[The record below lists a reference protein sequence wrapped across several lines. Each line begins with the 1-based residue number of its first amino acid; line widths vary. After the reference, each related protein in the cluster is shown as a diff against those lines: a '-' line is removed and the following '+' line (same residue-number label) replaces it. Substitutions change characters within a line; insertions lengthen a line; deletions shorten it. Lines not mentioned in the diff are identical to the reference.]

1 MDHQFREIRKGER
14 DQVLG
19 FAKGLGCEIEPK
31 ALHHHLSLAMIRDG
45 QQVAAALCVEAQPKQ
60 FLIEVIN
67 NEGVDQALIAE
78 LADRCLRKLLAAQ
91 GYAVQVTR
99 SGDEAMER
107 LEQLQAKATSQAIG
121 LALIDQDA
129 AGLGMEKLRHLHDDW
144 PMIVPIVT
152 SAFRKVESAV
162 AAMRLGAA
170 DYLLK
175 PIVEGELFD
184 AVQRAMQRH
193 LLMVER
199 ELAQQEVGKPAATE
213 AHDTQGGSPY
223 AGGPLSEAM
232 RAPERLI
239 LLAALEANGWNRGET
254 AKQLDINR
262 TTLYKKIRQHRLDEP
277 A

>member
-1 MDHQFREIRKGER
+1 MSDRPGILIIDR
-14 DQVLG
+14 D
-19 FAKGLGCEIEPK
+19 AI
-31 ALHHHLSLAMIRDG
+31 
-45 QQVAAALCVEAQPKQ
+45 AA
-60 FLIEVIN
+60 
-67 NEGVDQALIAE
+67 QALQQP
-78 LADRCLRKLLAAQ
+78 LQAQ
-91 GYAVQVTR
+91 GYDVHHADCRDT
-99 SGDEAMER
+99 AMQ
-107 LEQLQAKATSQAIG
+107 LLQKLQASKESASIG
-121 LALIDQDA
+121 VALIDQDA
-129 AGLGMEKLRHLHDDW
+129 AGTSLEGMRRLHDDW
-144 PMIVPIVT
+144 PRVVPIVT

-175 PIVEGELFD
+175 PIIEAELLD

-199 ELAQQEVGKPAATE
+199 ELSQQDVGKPVEQAIAE
-213 AHDTQGGSPY
+213 CPDEP
-223 AGGPLSEAM
+223 AGDDWQPMPLSEAM
-232 RAPERLI
+232 KAPERQI

>member
-1 MDHQFREIRKGER
+1 MSDRPAILILER
-14 DQVLG
+14 DR
-19 FAKGLGCEIEPK
+19 I
-31 ALHHHLSLAMIRDG
+31 
-45 QQVAAALCVEAQPKQ
+45 AA
-60 FLIEVIN
+60 
-67 NEGVDQALIAE
+67 QALERPLIASGLSVHHAESRGAAIE
-78 LADRCLRKLLAAQ
+78 LLQQKRSSYSSDR
-91 GYAVQVTR
+91 
-99 SGDEAMER
+99 
-107 LEQLQAKATSQAIG
+107 IG
-121 LALIDQDA
+121 VALIDQDS
-129 AGLGMEKLRHLHDDW
+129 AGLNLETLKQLHADW
-144 PMIVPIVT
+144 PPIVPIVT
-152 SAFRKVESAV
+152 SAFPKVES

-175 PIVEGELFD
+175 PIIEKELLD

-199 ELAQQEVGKPAATE
+199 ELAQIEVAKPRENVSSVDEVDA
-213 AHDTQGGSPY
+213 PY

-232 RAPERLI
+232 KTPERRI

>member
-1 MDHQFREIRKGER
+1 MSNNPSILIVERETVVAQAIE
-14 DQVLG
+14 QVLHAHG
-19 FAKGLGCEIEPK
+19 YEVQFAASGNEAIK
-31 ALHHHLSLAMIRDG
+31 HL
-45 QQVAAALCVEAQPKQ
+45 
-60 FLIEVIN
+60 
-67 NEGVDQALIAE
+67 
-78 LADRCLRKLLAAQ
+78 
-91 GYAVQVTR
+91 
-99 SGDEAMER
+99 ER
-107 LEQLQAKATSQAIG
+107 LQASNETNPIG
-121 LALIDQDA
+121 VALIDQDA
-129 AGLGMEKLRHLHDDW
+129 AGLSMEKLRRMHSDW

-175 PIVEGELFD
+175 PIVESELLD

-193 LLMVER
+193 LIMVER
-199 ELAQQEVGKPAATE
+199 ELAQQEVGKPRDAQAQKD
-213 AHDTQGGSPY
+213 ADRSSY
-223 AGGPLSEAM
+223 AGQPLSEAM
-232 RAPERLI
+232 KAPERQI